1 MAMGEPMTEQTS
13 YITILKGTGKET
25 NDNSVGVI
33 E

>member
-13 YITILKGTGKET
+13 YITILKGTGKDT
-25 NDNSVGVI
+25 NDNVL